1 MKGWFENMHLPVL
14 NVAAESIP
22 ERMLVVGDP
31 ERALRVA
38 SRFEDRVQLGHFRE
52 YLTLVGKH
60 RGVEVGVVSHGVG
73 AAGAAV
79 AFDELF
85 QAGVRR
91 VIRAG
96 SCGGMQ
102 DEVLDGHLV
111 IVTGAVRNEGL
122 SSQLVPDGYP
132 AVASPDIVTALRRAA
147 RGGENIHEGLTLTN
161 AVFYT
166 NDILGSNLPLWQKA
180 GVKAVEMECAALFVM
195 AGLVGRECGAIL
207 TVDGNPLVE
216 RDEEMTGYNPH
227 REIVRE
233 AVGRMIGIALDA
245 LVDNQ

>member
-1 MKGWFENMHLPVL
+1 MHLPVL
-14 NVAAESIP
+14 NVEASQIP

-31 ERALRVA
+31 DRALRVA
-38 SRFEDRVQLGHFRE
+38 ARLEDRVEIGRFRE
-52 YLTLVGKH
+52 YLTLAGTH
-60 RGVEVGVVSHGVG
+60 RGVDVGVVSHGVG

-79 AFDELF
+79 CFDELF

-102 DEVLDGHLV
+102 DHVLDGHLV

-122 SSQLVPDGYP
+122 TSQLVPDGYP
-132 AVASPDIVTALRRAA
+132 AMSSPDVVTALRRAA
-147 RGGENIHEGLTLTN
+147 RDEENIHEGITLTN

-166 NDILGSNLPLWQKA
+166 HDILGSNLPLWQKA
-180 GVKAVEMECAALFVM
+180 GVTSVEMECAALFVM
-195 AGLVGRECGAIL
+195 AGLAGREAGAIL
-207 TVDGNPLVE
+207 AVDGNPLVE

-227 REIVRE
+227 REVVRD

-245 LVDNQ
+245 LVDHRP

>member
-1 MKGWFENMHLPVL
+1 MHLPVL
-14 NVAAESIP
+14 NVEASQIP

-38 SRFEDRVQLGHFRE
+38 ARFEDRVEIGRFRE
-52 YLTLVGKH
+52 YLTLAGTH
-60 RGVEVGVVSHGVG
+60 RGVDVGVVSHGVG

-79 AFDELF
+79 CFDELF

-102 DEVLDGHLV
+102 DHVLDGHLV

-122 SSQLVPDGYP
+122 TSQLVPDGYP
-132 AVASPDIVTALRRAA
+132 AMSSPDVVTALRRAA
-147 RGGENIHEGLTLTN
+147 RDEENIHEGITLTN

-166 NDILGSNLPLWQKA
+166 HDILGSNLPLWQKA
-180 GVKAVEMECAALFVM
+180 GVTSVEMECAALFVM
-195 AGLVGRECGAIL
+195 AGLQSREAGAIL
-207 TVDGNPLVE
+207 AVDGNPLVE

-227 REIVRE
+227 REVVRD

-245 LVDNQ
+245 LVDHRP

>member
-1 MKGWFENMHLPVL
+1 MHLPVL
-14 NVAAESIP
+14 NVEASQIP

-31 ERALRVA
+31 DRALRVA
-38 SRFEDRVQLGHFRE
+38 ARFEDRVEIGRFRE
-52 YLTLVGKH
+52 YLTLAGTH
-60 RGVEVGVVSHGVG
+60 RGVAVGVVSHGVG

-79 AFDELF
+79 CFDELF

-102 DEVLDGHLV
+102 DHVLDGHLV

-122 SSQLVPDGYP
+122 TSQLVPDGYP
-132 AVASPDIVTALRRAA
+132 AMSSPDVVIALRRAA
-147 RGGENIHEGLTLTN
+147 RDGENIHEGITLTN

-166 NDILGSNLPLWQKA
+166 HDILGSNLPLWQKA
-180 GVKAVEMECAALFVM
+180 GVTAVEMECAALFVM
-195 AGLVGRECGAIL
+195 AGLQGSEAGAIL
-207 TVDGNPLVE
+207 AVDGNPLVE

-227 REIVRE
+227 REVVRD

-245 LVDNQ
+245 LVDHCP

>member
-1 MKGWFENMHLPVL
+1 MHLPVL
-14 NVAAESIP
+14 NVEASQIP

-31 ERALRVA
+31 DRALRVA
-38 SRFEDRVQLGHFRE
+38 ARFEDRVEIGRFRE
-52 YLTLVGKH
+52 YLTLAGTH
-60 RGVEVGVVSHGVG
+60 RGVDVGVVSHGVG

-79 AFDELF
+79 CFDELF

-102 DEVLDGHLV
+102 DHVLDGHLV

-122 SSQLVPDGYP
+122 TSQLVPDGYP
-132 AVASPDIVTALRRAA
+132 AMSSPDVVTALRRAA
-147 RGGENIHEGLTLTN
+147 RDEENIHEGITLTN

-166 NDILGSNLPLWQKA
+166 HDILGSNLPLWQKA
-180 GVKAVEMECAALFVM
+180 GVTSVEMECAALFVM
-195 AGLVGRECGAIL
+195 AGLQSREAGAIL
-207 TVDGNPLVE
+207 AVDGNPLVE

-227 REIVRE
+227 REVVRD

-245 LVDNQ
+245 LVDHRP

>member
-1 MKGWFENMHLPVL
+1 MHLPVL
-14 NVAAESIP
+14 NVAASDIP

-31 ERALRVA
+31 DRALRVA
-38 SRFEDRVQLGHFRE
+38 GRLEDRVEIGRFRE
-52 YLTLVGKH
+52 YVTLRGRH

-79 AFDELF
+79 CFDELF

-102 DEVLDGHLV
+102 DDVLDGHLV
-111 IVTGAVRNEGL
+111 IVTAAVRNDGL
-122 SSQLVPDGYP
+122 TPQLAPVGYP
-132 AVASPDIVTALRRAA
+132 AAASPDIVAALRRAA
-147 RGGENIHEGLTLTN
+147 QGDGNVHEGLALTN

-166 NDILGSNLPLWQKA
+166 NDIMGSNLRLWQKA

-195 AGLVGRECGAIL
+195 AGLAGRECGAIL

-216 RDEEMTGYNPH
+216 RDEEMTGYDPH
-227 REIVRE
+227 REVVRE

-245 LVDNQ
+245 LVDDPP

>member
-1 MKGWFENMHLPVL
+1 MHLPVL
-14 NVAAESIP
+14 NVEASQIP

-31 ERALRVA
+31 DRALRVA
-38 SRFEDRVQLGHFRE
+38 ARFKDRVEIGRFRE
-52 YLTLVGKH
+52 YLTLAGTH
-60 RGVEVGVVSHGVG
+60 RGVDVGVVSHGVG

-79 AFDELF
+79 CFDELF

-102 DEVLDGHLV
+102 DHVLDGHLV

-122 SSQLVPDGYP
+122 TSQLVPDGYP
-132 AVASPDIVTALRRAA
+132 AMSSPDVVTALRRAA
-147 RGGENIHEGLTLTN
+147 RDEANIHEGITLTN

-166 NDILGSNLPLWQKA
+166 HDILGSNLPLWQKA
-180 GVKAVEMECAALFVM
+180 GVTAVEMECAALFVM
-195 AGLVGRECGAIL
+195 AGLAAREAGAIL
-207 TVDGNPLVE
+207 AVDGNPLVE
-216 RDEEMTGYNPH
+216 RDEEMSGYNPH
-227 REIVRE
+227 REVVRD

-245 LVDNQ
+245 LVDHRP

>member
-1 MKGWFENMHLPVL
+1 MHLPVL
-14 NVAAESIP
+14 NVEASQIP

-38 SRFEDRVQLGHFRE
+38 ARLEDRVEIGRFRE
-52 YLTLVGKH
+52 YLTLAGTH
-60 RGVEVGVVSHGVG
+60 RGIDVGVVSHGVG

-79 AFDELF
+79 CFDELF

-102 DEVLDGHLV
+102 DHVLDGHLV

-122 SSQLVPDGYP
+122 TSQLVPDGYP
-132 AVASPDIVTALRRAA
+132 AMSSPDVVTALRRAA
-147 RGGENIHEGLTLTN
+147 RDEENIHEGITLTN

-166 NDILGSNLPLWQKA
+166 HDILGSNLPLWQKA
-180 GVKAVEMECAALFVM
+180 GVTSVEMECAALFVM
-195 AGLVGRECGAIL
+195 AGLQSREAGAIL
-207 TVDGNPLVE
+207 AVDGNPLVE

-227 REIVRE
+227 REVVRD
-233 AVGRMIGIALDA
+233 AVGRMIGIAMDA
-245 LVDNQ
+245 LVDHRP

>member
-1 MKGWFENMHLPVL
+1 MHLPVL
-14 NVAAESIP
+14 NVESSQIP

-31 ERALRVA
+31 DRALRVA
-38 SRFEDRVQLGHFRE
+38 ARFEDRVEIGRFRE
-52 YLTLVGKH
+52 YLTLAGTH
-60 RGVEVGVVSHGVG
+60 RGVDVGVVSHGVG

-79 AFDELF
+79 CFDELF

-102 DEVLDGHLV
+102 DHVLDGHLV

-122 SSQLVPDGYP
+122 TSQLVPDGYP
-132 AVASPDIVTALRRAA
+132 AMSSPDVVTALRRAA
-147 RGGENIHEGLTLTN
+147 RDEENIHEGITLTN

-166 NDILGSNLPLWQKA
+166 HDILGSNLPLWQKA
-180 GVKAVEMECAALFVM
+180 GVTAVEMECAALFVM
-195 AGLVGRECGAIL
+195 AGLQGREAGAIL
-207 TVDGNPLVE
+207 AVDGNPLVE

-227 REIVRE
+227 REVVRD

-245 LVDNQ
+245 LVDHRP

>member
-1 MKGWFENMHLPVL
+1 MHLPVL
-14 NVAAESIP
+14 NVEASQIP

-31 ERALRVA
+31 DRALRVA
-38 SRFEDRVQLGHFRE
+38 ARFEDRVEIGRFRE
-52 YLTLVGKH
+52 YLTLVGTH
-60 RGVEVGVVSHGVG
+60 RGVDVGVVSHGVG

-79 AFDELF
+79 CFDELF

-102 DEVLDGHLV
+102 DHVLDGHLV

-122 SSQLVPDGYP
+122 TSQLVPDGYP
-132 AVASPDIVTALRRAA
+132 AMSSPDVVTALRLAA
-147 RGGENIHEGLTLTN
+147 RDEEDIHEGITLTN

-166 NDILGSNLPLWQKA
+166 HDILGSNLPLWQKA
-180 GVKAVEMECAALFVM
+180 GVTAVEMECAALFVM
-195 AGLVGRECGAIL
+195 AGLQGREAGAIL
-207 TVDGNPLVE
+207 AVDGNPLVE

-227 REIVRE
+227 REVVRD

-245 LVDNQ
+245 LVDHRP

>member
-1 MKGWFENMHLPVL
+1 MHLPVL
-14 NVAAESIP
+14 NVEASRIP

-31 ERALRVA
+31 DRALRVA
-38 SRFEDRVQLGHFRE
+38 ARFEDRVEIGRFRE
-52 YLTLVGKH
+52 YLTLAGTH
-60 RGVEVGVVSHGVG
+60 RGVDVGVVSHGVG

-79 AFDELF
+79 CFDELF

-102 DEVLDGHLV
+102 DHVLDGHLV

-122 SSQLVPDGYP
+122 TSQLVPDGYP
-132 AVASPDIVTALRRAA
+132 AMSSPDVVTALRRAA
-147 RGGENIHEGLTLTN
+147 RDEENIHEGITLTN

-166 NDILGSNLPLWQKA
+166 HDILGSNLPLWQKA
-180 GVKAVEMECAALFVM
+180 GVTSVEMECAALFVM
-195 AGLVGRECGAIL
+195 AGLAGREAGAIL
-207 TVDGNPLVE
+207 AVDGNPLVE

-227 REIVRE
+227 REVVRD

-245 LVDNQ
+245 LVDHRP

>member
-1 MKGWFENMHLPVL
+1 MHLPVL
-14 NVAAESIP
+14 NVEASQIP

-31 ERALRVA
+31 DRALRVA
-38 SRFEDRVQLGHFRE
+38 ARFEDRVEIGRFRE
-52 YLTLVGKH
+52 YLTLAGTH
-60 RGVEVGVVSHGVG
+60 RGVDVGVVSHGVG

-79 AFDELF
+79 CFDELF

-102 DEVLDGHLV
+102 DHVLDGHLV

-122 SSQLVPDGYP
+122 TSQLVPDGYP
-132 AVASPDIVTALRRAA
+132 AMSSPDVVTALRRAA
-147 RGGENIHEGLTLTN
+147 RDEENIHEGITRTN

-166 NDILGSNLPLWQKA
+166 HDILGSNLPLWQKA
-180 GVKAVEMECAALFVM
+180 GVTSVEMECAALFVM
-195 AGLVGRECGAIL
+195 AGLQSREAGAIL
-207 TVDGNPLVE
+207 AVDGNPLVE

-227 REIVRE
+227 REVVRD

-245 LVDNQ
+245 LVDHRP

>member
-1 MKGWFENMHLPVL
+1 M
-14 NVAAESIP
+14 
-22 ERMLVVGDP
+22 
-31 ERALRVA
+31 
-38 SRFEDRVQLGHFRE
+38 
-52 YLTLVGKH
+52 
-60 RGVEVGVVSHGVG
+60 GVVSHGVG

-79 AFDELF
+79 CFDELF

-102 DEVLDGHLV
+102 DDVLDGHLV
-111 IVTGAVRNEGL
+111 IVTAAVRNDGL
-122 SSQLVPDGYP
+122 TPQLAPVGYP
-132 AVASPDIVTALRRAA
+132 AAASPDIVAALRRAA
-147 RGGENIHEGLTLTN
+147 QGDGNVHEGLALTN

-166 NDILGSNLPLWQKA
+166 NDIMGSNLRLWQKA

-195 AGLVGRECGAIL
+195 AGLAGRECGAIL

-216 RDEEMTGYNPH
+216 RDEEMTGYDPH
-227 REIVRE
+227 REVVRE

-245 LVDNQ
+245 LVDDPP